1 MSRALSAIH
10 TVGGRKKE
18 NPPPDTGNS
27 DGNLHA
33 KRDIAENI
41 LAEQKERQEVT
52 NCVKQSNSDGAD
64 GCRSG
69 AEIDTE
75 RGICCDLQAG
85 GGT

>member
-10 TVGGRKKE
+10 TVGRRKKE

-52 NCVKQSNSDGAD
+52 NYVKQSGTYGQD
-64 GCRSG
+64 GC
-69 AEIDTE
+69 
-75 RGICCDLQAG
+75 
-85 GGT
+85 